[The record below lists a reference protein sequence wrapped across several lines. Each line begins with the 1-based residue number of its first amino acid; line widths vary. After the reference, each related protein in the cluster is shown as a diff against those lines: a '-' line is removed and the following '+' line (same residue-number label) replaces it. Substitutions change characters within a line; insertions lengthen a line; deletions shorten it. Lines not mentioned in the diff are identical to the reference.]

1 MENRKHILRVSHA
14 VDTHLAQ
21 ELERCQVRGRKA
33 DLVRNYALLGH
44 QKALAL
50 CANMQDQMAL
60 SQALAELFAP
70 EGAPPDYRAAAE
82 FIEHALET
90 GQGEPEQ
97 PAAVMPE
104 PEPETKPEPEVMPQA
119 AAEKV
124 GSSPS
129 RPKPQWG
136 SALSSLVGGSSKD
149 KGSREGE

>member
-14 VDTHLAQ
+14 LDTHLAQ

-50 CANMQDQMAL
+50 CASMQDHMVL
-60 SQALAELFAP
+60 NQALAELFAP

-82 FIEHALET
+82 FIEHVLKT

-97 PAAVMPE
+97 AVAVMHKPKPE
-104 PEPETKPEPEVMPQA
+104 PEPEVEAAPQA
-119 AAEKV
+119 APEKV
-124 GSSPS
+124 EPSP
-129 RPKPQWG
+129 RPRPQWG

-149 KGSREGE
+149 KGSQEGE